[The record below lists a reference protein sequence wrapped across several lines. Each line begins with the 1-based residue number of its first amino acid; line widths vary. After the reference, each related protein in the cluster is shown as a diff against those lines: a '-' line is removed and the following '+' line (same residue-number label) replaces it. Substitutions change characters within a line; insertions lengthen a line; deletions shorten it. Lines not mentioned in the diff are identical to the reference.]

1 MIRKLILSAVIATG
15 TLTGLGLPP
24 TTAEAATFDRGHR
37 RQYEVLVQC
46 GHRWKN
52 RGTYRDR
59 FDAERAAHRLQHEG
73 FRVEIREC

>member
-15 TLTGLGLPP
+15 TVTGLTATASSADAHPP
-24 TTAEAATFDRGHR
+24 VEFHHR
-37 RQYEVLVQC
+37 FEVLVRC
-46 GHRWKN
+46 GHAWEV

-59 FDAERAAHRLQHEG
+59 FEAERAARHLRHGG